1 MRNNKLYQD
10 YLKSNEWRTKSNGCK
25 KLADYK
31 CDICGSEENLHAHHL
46 TYENVGN
53 ENIEKDLQCLCS
65 ICHQKQHH
73 NDFNQK
79 YKKIKGGFTMIYKA
93 EYDNALENIVKSNLD
108 LKLVNAIK
116 DKFTYKQTDVFIST
130 KSLSFRFGTSQRKVQ
145 KVIKSMCEAKLLYKN
160 GETYRLNPFM
170 FIPYHANGE
179 ELQNEW
185 KELMLNEETTNE

>member
-1 MRNNKLYQD
+1 MRVVNTIIQ
-10 YLKSNEWRTKSNGCK
+10 K
-25 KLADYK
+25 KVLNDTT
-31 CDICGSEENLHAHHL
+31 GELEN
-46 TYENVGN
+46 TNFVQ
-53 ENIEKDLQCLCS
+53 EK
-65 ICHQKQHH
+65 
-73 NDFNQK
+73 K

-185 KELMLNEETTNE
+185 KELMLNRGDNK